1 MKITIV
7 SGARPNFMKIAPI
20 CRAIQNAGA
29 NGKNISYRLVYAGPE
44 DDPSLEESLFFDLG
58 MEKPDAY
65 LGVSG
70 QDYSQIAAAVMLA
83 FEKELDNIQ
92 VFVSLENLRRE
103 KPFKVIFDIDC
114 TDFDIPVLS
123 LQPYVE
129 NAIKYS
135 KVNEKEDGYIRI
147 SSSEADGKV
156 LLEISDNGV
165 GFDLGAIR
173 PSSCGIKN
181 SRERFLLLIGTEPE
195 IRSAPGRGTEVII
208 RLGKNAK
215 EDFQNEND
223 HRR

>member
-83 FEKELDNIQ
+83 FEKELDNHPAQ
-92 VFVSLENLRRE
+92 VVLVVDDLCQETRSESGSSHSRHPFLRYEHAARSE
-103 KPFKVIFDIDC
+103 PYHCRCHFR
-114 TDFDIPVLS
+114 LS
-123 LQPYVE
+123 VYSRHGSQPE
-129 NAIKYS
+129 SESGRNDPRIHSSCRKYS
-135 KVNEKEDGYIRI
+135 D
-147 SSSEADGKV
+147 
-156 LLEISDNGV
+156 
-165 GFDLGAIR
+165 
-173 PSSCGIKN
+173 
-181 SRERFLLLIGTEPE
+181 
-195 IRSAPGRGTEVII
+195 
-208 RLGKNAK
+208 
-215 EDFQNEND
+215 
-223 HRR
+223 